1 MILVF
6 FTSDII
12 EELKMGKLC
21 NWPMAKLTAILTEE
35 YFEMF
40 HCIVGS
46 FVPHDLAALEPTN
59 SK

>member
-1 MILVF
+1 M
-6 FTSDII
+6 
-12 EELKMGKLC
+12 
-21 NWPMAKLTAILTEE
+21 PKLTIILAEE

-59 SK
+59 RK